1 MIMPVPRLVV
11 PEHKVDENCNRMCRI
26 IDDLCDMGYD
36 ICTAKEA
43 IQVIETEKL
52 DKSQFNFPYGLYDE
66 FKECVLS
73 GELEIGSIDDMFMT
87 KEEQERL
94 DKAVREG
101 ELEITY

>member
-1 MIMPVPRLVV
+1 MPVPRLVV
-11 PEHKVDENCNRMCRI
+11 PEHKVDENRNKTGRI
-26 IDDLCDMGYD
+26 ISDLCDIGYD

-43 IQVIETEKL
+43 IQVIETKKL
-52 DKSQFNFPYGLYDE
+52 DKSQFDFPYNSFEE
-66 FKECVLS
+66 FKEHVLS

-101 ELEITY
+101 ELEITYS